1 MWADKTGSAHNELI
15 MIHQLWHHVYSVTV
29 QGGDCFGA
37 FMQWGL
43 PKGTLKDVWATV
55 AGDEGYLSQQQF
67 VQCLYLMDN
76 AKRVGLPCAAM
87 LFFMKMLTTAACC
100 YRSSCRGLYAALLA
114 CHSACTTMHRP

>member
-1 MWADKTGSAHNELI
+1 
-15 MIHQLWHHVYSVTV
+15 MIHQLWCHVCSVTV

-87 LFFMKMLTTAACC
+87 LFFMKMQQQQHVAIVLAAKNYMLHC
-100 YRSSCRGLYAALLA
+100 LHVILHVLL
-114 CHSACTTMHRP
+114 CTG